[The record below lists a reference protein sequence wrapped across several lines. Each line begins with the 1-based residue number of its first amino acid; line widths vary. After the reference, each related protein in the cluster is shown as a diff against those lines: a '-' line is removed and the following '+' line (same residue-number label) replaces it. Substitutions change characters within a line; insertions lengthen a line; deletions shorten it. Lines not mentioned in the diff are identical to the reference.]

1 MIGRGEGSLSRAGVK
16 KSKSESKNLNIDCQ
30 EILISNSAS
39 IFNLFSLTTVPKYWC
54 TLFIAKVSHEGITS
68 FRSSTCIMS
77 WNVNTPKYC
86 SPQKLLFWQLGK
98 RRMSMLCRQKKG
110 YYWSRVLKKTRDGA
124 ILLVFTLLG
133 VQMTVWYL
141 EYVHCISANTDVFTV
156 SFGEAKENNMC

>member
-98 RRMSMLCRQKKG
+98 RRMSMFCRQKREIIDQEFWKNA
-110 YYWSRVLKKTRDGA
+110 WWRHFASFHFVECTDDC
-124 ILLVFTLLG
+124 LVFGLWTLYFCKYRCL
-133 VQMTVWYL
+133 
-141 EYVHCISANTDVFTV
+141 HCVFWW
-156 SFGEAKENNMC
+156 GKRK